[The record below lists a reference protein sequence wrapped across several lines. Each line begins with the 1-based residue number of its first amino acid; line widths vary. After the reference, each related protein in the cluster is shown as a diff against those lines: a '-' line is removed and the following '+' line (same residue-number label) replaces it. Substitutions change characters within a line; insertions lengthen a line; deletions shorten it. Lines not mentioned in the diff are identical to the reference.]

1 MHSTLSIASVLA
13 VLAGQTLAVT
23 HMVMTDG
30 IAFSPSSVSNVASGD
45 EISVTFSTQIP
56 HNIISSTFDAPC
68 TYNEAGGVASLTY
81 KKGEVFVFKVNS
93 TDPQWFY
100 CSVGDHCNE
109 GMIFAINP
117 SSTETVEEAQNK
129 AANADITLANN
140 EVAIGGAV
148 GGSGSSSGDMSG
160 MSGMSMSSGSMS
172 SGSMTMDMSSGSM
185 TMDMSSGSMT
195 MDMSSMPSMASTM
208 TMASGGMSMSSGR
221 ASGSGAMATGG
232 SMTSSAAPASQTGG
246 AATVAGGSVALAG
259 ALLAGAAAF
268 AL

>member
-1 MHSTLSIASVLA
+1 MHSTLSIASALA

-68 TYNEAGGVASLTY
+68 TYNPAGGVASLTY

-100 CSVGDHCNE
+100 CSVGDHCND
-109 GMIFAINP
+109 GMVFAINP

-140 EVAIGGAV
+140 DVAIGGAV

-160 MSGMSMSSGSMS
+160 MSGMSMT
-172 SGSMTMDMSSGSM
+172 SGSMTM
-185 TMDMSSGSMT
+185 TME
-195 MDMSSMPSMASTM
+195 MSSMPSMASTM
-208 TMASGGMSMSSGR
+208 TMASGGMSMSTGAAGGGAGSGSTGK